1 MPSAPRATLSPQPG
15 PQTEFLRTPAD
26 ICIYGGAAGGGK
38 SVGLIL
44 EPLRYV
50 SRVPGFTAVFFR
62 RTTPEIT
69 NPGGLWDESLNF
81 YPRFGG
87 LPNQRGHEWRWPRT
101 GKIKFSHLQFDSTV
115 YHWQGAQ
122 IALIAFDELTH
133 FTAHQFYYLLSRNR
147 STCGVRP
154 YIRAT
159 CNPDA
164 DSWVADFLAWWID
177 QETGFPIPER
187 AGVLRYFIRVGER
200 IMWADRPEDL
210 VELITRSQALP
221 PGVEPSRPISVT
233 FIPAKVSDNP
243 ALLRVNPEYLT
254 WLLSLPLLERER
266 LLGGNWKIRPAAG
279 LYFKRE
285 WCAVA
290 DGVPADLDVIRY
302 WDLAAT
308 EKTEF
313 NDPDWTVGIKLGRDR
328 NGGYWLLDMV
338 RQRANPGD
346 VEKLLLETAA
356 GDGKRVKIG
365 FGQDPGQAG
374 KSQAL
379 HLVRALSAFTVRPAT
394 ESGDKLTRFGPFS
407 SQCRAGN
414 VKILRGSW
422 NDDLFH
428 VLEGFPDLAHDD
440 EVDACSGALEMLNPQ
455 MKGWAIYELTRR
467 QAEAIEQSNGHRPL
481 HPISRERNSRSM
493 RKADG
498 SPPSRR
504 SADRQETRLRNTR
517 QDCSSCGI
525 KRPCCHRSRF
535 RRPDPFNRH
544 GPSALWNGS
553 QNRIKRADPNR
564 RYC

>member
-1 MPSAPRATLSPQPG
+1 MPSAVRATTSPQPG
-15 PQTEFLRTPAD
+15 PQTEYLRTPAD

-38 SVGLIL
+38 TVGLIL
-44 EPLRYV
+44 EPLRHV

-69 NPGGLWDESLNF
+69 NPGGLWDESMNF

-87 LPNQRGHEWRWPRT
+87 IPHHRSHEWRWPRA

-122 IALIAFDELTH
+122 IALICFDELTH

-164 DSWVADFLAWWID
+164 DSWVAEFLSWWID
-177 QETGFPIPER
+177 QETGLPIPER
-187 AGVLRYFIRVGER
+187 AGVLRYFMRLSER
-200 IMWADRPEDL
+200 TVWADHPDELMRQMIRPQD
-210 VELITRSQALP
+210 LP
-221 PGVEPSRPISVT
+221 PDADPPRPISVT
-233 FIPAKVSDNP
+233 FIPAKVFDNP
-243 ALLRVNPEYLT
+243 ALLQVNPEYLP

-279 LYFKRE
+279 LFFKRE

-290 DGVPADLDVIRY
+290 DAAPAELDVVRY

-308 EKTEF
+308 EKTEL

-328 NGGYWLLDMV
+328 NGDYWLLEMV
-338 RQRANPGD
+338 RARANPGD
-346 VEKLLLETAA
+346 VERLLHNTAVR
-356 GDGKRVKIG
+356 DGKRVKIG

-374 KSQAL
+374 KSQAQ
-379 HLVRALSAFTVRPAT
+379 HLVRSLSSFTVTPAT

-414 VKILRGSW
+414 VKVLRGAW
-422 NDDLFH
+422 NEDLFR

-440 EVDACSGALEMLNPQ
+440 EVDACSGALEMLNPA
-455 MKGWAIYELTRR
+455 MKGWGLYEFYRR
-467 QAEAIEQSNGHRPL
+467 GAEQLSHRSSTWVRLRARPGIGSVQTYSGRRLNIIEDGTVVMSAEDAEYLIRAGWTKLAEWEGEEEP
-481 HPISRERNSRSM
+481 SRE
-493 RKADG
+493 
-498 SPPSRR
+498 
-504 SADRQETRLRNTR
+504 
-517 QDCSSCGI
+517 
-525 KRPCCHRSRF
+525 
-535 RRPDPFNRH
+535 
-544 GPSALWNGS
+544 
-553 QNRIKRADPNR
+553 
-564 RYC
+564 